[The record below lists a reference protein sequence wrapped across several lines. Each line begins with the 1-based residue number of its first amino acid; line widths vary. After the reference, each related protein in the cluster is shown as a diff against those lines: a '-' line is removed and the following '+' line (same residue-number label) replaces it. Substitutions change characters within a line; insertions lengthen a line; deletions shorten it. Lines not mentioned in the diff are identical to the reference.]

1 MREGSVDG
9 REGGGSWVVGSL
21 PTRKGEEM
29 KRLWSCRVGWEDGV
43 RAVMMMLLSMD
54 VKEIVGLREATQRE
68 NQREKGMTTWGR
80 GTRLGINLGL
90 GDFLEDT

>member
-1 MREGSVDG
+1 LREGSVDG

-21 PTRKGEEM
+21 
-29 KRLWSCRVGWEDGV
+29 KRLWSCRVGRWWEDGV
-43 RAVMMMLLSMD
+43 RTVMMMLLSMD